1 MADWSIICRSRR
13 LRLINDR
20 RDTDKPHCHSVHFF
34 FLSIGRE
41 PTMWP
46 ANNCLQ
52 IMVCSCLVPST
63 RVLLQIIFCSCVI
76 GTTFSGRKWQIA
88 SSSCQEMMKIW
99 KPTWWSDDKTII
111 ELGYLKLS
119 WFVSVSHINYLPQ
132 PSALAIVV
140 LLATDKSRYFAQ
152 PCPIIVKYFAI
163 TEFNNCF
170 IIRSPSLFSY
180 FNHFLAA
187 QGSDQPFFSR
197 EGCSNYTW
205 EEYCLQ
211 QNSLDGTTHEQTII
225 AFDEVERK
233 PNFVAWLWRVGCPV

>member
-1 MADWSIICRSRR
+1 MIGETLTNHIIIRC
-13 LRLINDR
+13 I
-20 RDTDKPHCHSVHFF
+20 FF

-41 PTMWP
+41 PTTWP

-76 GTTFSGRKWQIA
+76 GSTFSGRKWQIA
-88 SSSCQEMMKIW
+88 SSSCQEMIKIW
-99 KPTWWSDDKTII
+99 KQTWWSDYKTII

-119 WFVSVSHINYLPQ
+119 WFASVSHINYLPQ
-132 PSALAIVV
+132 PSASAIVV

-152 PCPIIVKYFAI
+152 PCPITVKYLAI

-180 FNHFLAA
+180 
-187 QGSDQPFFSR
+187 QPFFSR

-211 QNSLDGTTHEQTII
+211 QNSLRMSRPLFVGSYLQVTWWAVSQ
-225 AFDEVERK
+225 RK
-233 PNFVAWLWRVGCPV
+233 GRNNWIQW